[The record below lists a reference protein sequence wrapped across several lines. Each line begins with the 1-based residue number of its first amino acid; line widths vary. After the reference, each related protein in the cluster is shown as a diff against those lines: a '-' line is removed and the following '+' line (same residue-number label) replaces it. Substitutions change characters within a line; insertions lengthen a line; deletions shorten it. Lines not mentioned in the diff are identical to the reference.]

1 MARINIEEK
10 LFADARFVA
19 LCNKVSRREAIGMM
33 VDAWLLA
40 QKHWLKD
47 HKYIPEQEFLMAGL
61 EPLIECFFAQKMDS
75 GYYIKGSED
84 QFGWLKKR
92 QEDGKKGGKRS
103 VEARLKKYGKTSI
116 LRSKHE
122 APLHAPF
129 IDPSCEMNPL
139 TLTLTPTLNT
149 YTSNKPSVHK
159 GDDGDEKD
167 SMANAIVNVW
177 NQTLTSV
184 LPPVSKL
191 TDKRK
196 KLLNAQLKKYP
207 DIEHWQQACDKVKAS
222 DFLTGRASDW
232 KCNFDWV
239 LNENNRTKILEGNYD
254 NKGSSNFYKEPER
267 RWLEIPTGDKQ

>member
-19 LCNKVSRREAIGMM
+19 LCNKVSRREAIGML

-47 HKYIPEQEFLMAGL
+47 HQYIPEQEFLMAGL
-61 EPLIECFFAQKMDS
+61 EPLIGCFFAQKMDN

-103 VEARLKKYGKTSI
+103 VEARMKKYGTTSI

-139 TLTLTPTLNT
+139 TLTLTHNT
-149 YTSNKPSVHK
+149 NNYRANKPSVHK
-159 GDDGDEKD
+159 AKVDDEK
-167 SMANAIVNVW
+167 SGMADEIVTLW
-177 NQTLTSV
+177 NKALAGA
-184 LPPVSKL
+184 LPPVHRL

-196 KLLNAQLKKYP
+196 RHLSAQLKTYP
-207 DIEHWQQACDKVKAS
+207 DLEHWKETFAKVKDS
-222 DFLTGRASDW
+222 DFLTGRSGVW
-232 KCNFDWV
+232 KANFDWV
-239 LNENNRTKILEGNYD
+239 LNENNRTKVIEGNYD
-254 NKGSSNFYKEPER
+254 NKKPAAKEPER
-267 RWLEIPTGDKQ
+267 RWLEIPTGDDQ